1 MTTQFKRGEIRA
13 LSISIVEKNSAE
25 PFETVVDLTSEA
37 FGWQK
42 GQARTHIRWLVR
54 EGLVNKTPGIE
65 AWPKRA
71 RKEKSAEAKVTK
83 TKAAKKT
90 AKTKSKSTKV
100 AKTTEAVAETTVQPK
115 ADTGVK
121 NGMNKSMTDL
131 AAKFMKFRET
141 KKVEEPVTEA
151 A

>member
-13 LSISIVEKNSAE
+13 LSIQIVEKNSAE
-25 PFETVVDLTSEA
+25 PFETVVDLTAEA

-42 GQARTHIRWLVR
+42 AQARTHVRWLVR

-71 RKEKSAEAKVTK
+71 RKEKTAETKVKAKSK
-83 TKAAKKT
+83 TT
-90 AKTKSKSTKV
+90 KTKSKSTKV
-100 AKTTEAVAETTVQPK
+100 AKKTEAVAETTVQPK

-121 NGMNKSMTDL
+121 NGMNKSMADL
-131 AAKFMKFRET
+131 AAKFMKFKEKADAD
-141 KKVEEPVTEA
+141 KKVSEA